1 MDQLIDNN
9 SKLDHLTEG
18 TMAAKRPIFEI
29 LTNIHMFV
37 INFSR
42 TSSVHGFVYLMNRG
56 LHFTER

>member
-9 SKLDHLTEG
+9 SELDHPTKES
-18 TMAAKRPIFEI
+18 MVERPIYEI

-42 TSSVHGFVYLMNRG
+42 TSSIHGFVYLMNRG

>member
-9 SKLDHLTEG
+9 SKLGHLTKESS
-18 TMAAKRPIFEI
+18 MAERPIFEL
-29 LTNIHMFV
+29 LTNVHMFV

-42 TSSVHGFVYLMNRG
+42 TSSIHGFVYLMNRG

>member
-9 SKLDHLTEG
+9 SKLGHRTKEP
-18 TMAAKRPIFEI
+18 MAERPIYE
-29 LTNIHMFV
+29 LLANVHMFV

-42 TSSVHGFVYLMNRG
+42 TSSVHGFIYLMNRG